1 MASFAKVVKSGSI
14 ANTRKF
20 TRPSCLSFKNP
31 HGTTR
36 AQIWKMLEDLGFNS
50 SQVIGLVEKKASYMD
65 LTCKNRETVL
75 RVYKKFTEVRDIS
88 NLRLYESDKVYVAV
102 HWVPLPF
109 PIDALSSYL

>member
-20 TRPSCLSFKNP
+20 TRPNCLSFKNP

-36 AQIWKMLEDLGFNS
+36 AQIWKMLEDLDFNS
-50 SQVIGLVEKKASYMD
+50 SQVIGLVEKKANYMD

-75 RVYKKFTEVRDIS
+75 RVYKKLTEVRDIS
-88 NLRLYESDKVYVAV
+88 NLR
-102 HWVPLPF
+102 
-109 PIDALSSYL
+109 